1 MCYNV
6 FKICFQVNKKMKA
19 DRAGM
24 KSAFNSRDPVFD
36 TGRASG
42 CLSSFNPHITFCWMV
57 YFRFLLCV
65 PVMHVYECGKIA

>member
-1 MCYNV
+1 MTGN
-6 FKICFQVNKKMKA
+6 
-19 DRAGM
+19 RARM

-36 TGRASG
+36 AGRASG
-42 CLSSFNPHITFCWMV
+42 CLNSFTPHITFYWVV